1 MKSNLKNLLV
11 AAALG
16 ALGVASLTP
25 RTSLAQN
32 WPDQPIRFV
41 VPFPAGGTAD
51 NLARLVAE
59 KLHAGLQQPIVVDN
73 KPGGTS
79 SIGTEI
85 VAQGKPDGNT
95 MLLGVN
101 AAFSVLPHLRKLPYD
116 PVQSF
121 EPVAMV
127 AQYLATI
134 TVRND
139 LPVKNYAELI
149 AYARANPGKLTY
161 GSAGTASFGNIAGE
175 SLKLREKIDILHV
188 PFKGS
193 GELIAALLGGQI
205 DMFIDGVGLPL
216 IKSGKARPIA
226 VFSSQRH
233 PDLPDVPSLADV
245 GVKTA
250 VPSAWFGVFVPKGTP
265 AAVVKRLDAELARI
279 LNDPATKQR
288 LNQISVV
295 AWYLPAAEMRNVM
308 KQDSELNGEL
318 IRSTGM
324 KLE

>member
-1 MKSNLKNLLV
+1 MHPMLKSLV
-11 AAALG
+11 LGAFAALG
-16 ALGVASLTP
+16 FGVAGSHAF
-25 RTSLAQN
+25 AQA

-59 KLHAGLQQPIVVDN
+59 KLREGLGQPIVVDN

-79 SIGTEI
+79 SIGTEA
-85 VAQGKPDGNT
+85 VAQSKPDGNT
-95 MLLGVN
+95 LLLGVN

-116 PVQSF
+116 PVSSF

-139 LPVKNYAELI
+139 LPVKTYAELV
-149 AYARANPGKLTY
+149 AYARKNPGKLTY
-161 GSAGTASFGNIAGE
+161 GSAGPASFGNIAGE
-175 SLKLREKIDILHV
+175 TLKQIEKIDVLHV

-193 GELIAALLGGQI
+193 GELVAALLGGQI

-216 IKSGKARPIA
+216 IKSGRARAIA

-233 PDLPDVPSLADV
+233 PDLPEVPSLTDV
-245 GVKTA
+245 GVKSA
-250 VPSAWFGVFVPKGTP
+250 VPAAWFGMFVPKGTP
-265 AAVVKRLDAELARI
+265 APIVKRLDAELAKI
-279 LNDPATKQR
+279 LNDPAMKQR
-288 LNQISVV
+288 LNSISVA
-295 AWYLPAAEMRNVM
+295 AWYLPAADMRNLM
-308 KQDSELNGEL
+308 KQDSDLNAEL